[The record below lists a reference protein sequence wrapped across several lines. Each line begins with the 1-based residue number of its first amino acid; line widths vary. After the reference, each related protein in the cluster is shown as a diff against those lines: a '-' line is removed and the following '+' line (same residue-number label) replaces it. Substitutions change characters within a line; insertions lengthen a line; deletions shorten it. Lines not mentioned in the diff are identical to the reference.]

1 MLALDFEWPDYLGWD
16 MPVGLG
22 KDMGM
27 DKEKEWGSGMGID
40 NHMVEY

>member
-1 MLALDFEWPDYLGWD
+1 MADYLGWD

-27 DKEKEWGSGMGID
+27 DKEKECSGMGID